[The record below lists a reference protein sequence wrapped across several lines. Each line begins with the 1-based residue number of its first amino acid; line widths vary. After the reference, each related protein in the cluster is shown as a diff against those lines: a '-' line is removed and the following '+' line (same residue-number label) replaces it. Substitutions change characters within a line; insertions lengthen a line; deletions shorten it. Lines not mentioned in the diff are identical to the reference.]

1 MRVKVYKKK
10 KESDER
16 LIARFNKAVQKS
28 KKIQKIRETRY
39 HKKDTKKRYV
49 REGAIKREEY
59 RAKREKQ
66 KFY

>member
-1 MRVKVYKKK
+1 MRVHVTKSK

-28 KKIQKIRETRY
+28 KKIQKIREERY
-39 HKKDTKKRYV
+39 HKKDSKKRYV
-49 REGAIKREEY
+49 REAAIKREGY

>member
-1 MRVKVYKKK
+1 MRVHVVKNK

-28 KKIQKIRETRY
+28 KKIHKIREGRY
-39 HKKDTKKRYV
+39 HKKDSKKRYV
-49 REGAIKREEY
+49 REAAIMREGY

>member
-1 MRVKVYKKK
+1 MKVKVTKKP

-16 LIARFNKAVQKS
+16 LMARFNKAVQKS
-28 KKIQKIRETRY
+28 KKIPKIRETRY
-39 HKKDTKKRYV
+39 HTKKTKKRYV